1 MCIRDRIKTPGGN
14 IYHSGD
20 SHYSIY
26 FAKHGKDYDVDV
38 AFGSYGENPVG
49 MADKICLLYTS
60 TVNGAYQYFEENE
73 KGTVTPGK
81 KADFVVLEQ
90 NPLETGADEIRN
102 IRVLAT
108 IKEDRLL
115 WKA

>member
-1 MCIRDRIKTPGGN
+1 MRREP
-14 IYHSGD
+14 SR
-20 SHYSIY
+20 
-26 FAKHGKDYDVDV
+26 
-38 AFGSYGENPVG
+38 
-49 MADKICLLYTS
+49 
-60 TVNGAYQYFEENE
+60 
-73 KGTVTPGK
+73 PGK
-81 KADFVVLEQ
+81 TADFVVLEQ

>member
-1 MCIRDRIKTPGGN
+1 MRDALK
-14 IYHSGD
+14 
-20 SHYSIY
+20 
-26 FAKHGKDYDVDV
+26 AV
-38 AFGSYGENPVG
+38 
-49 MADKICLLYTS
+49 

-102 IRVLAT
+102 IRCWQPSRRT
-108 IKEDRLL
+108 GF